1 LVAVLNIAA
10 HIGLKLSRNPANF
23 VVRIR
28 VFSSLVVWRAAVKF
42 CLVATIRAEY
52 LGVRVSRL
60 RVFPMAYSLL
70 VCSFQVAKAPINYQ
84 ENIIFSI
91 NMNLGE
97 DTDVVKVV
105 AEKLF
110 CRHTYKDFLS
120 AEEFPSSIVVTTFDS
135 EYGVLIRK
143 RNFTVSLSATKPQP
157 TIHQLS
163 NTGDGR
169 WKSWV

>member
-1 LVAVLNIAA
+1 M
-10 HIGLKLSRNPANF
+10 
-23 VVRIR
+23 
-28 VFSSLVVWRAAVKF
+28 
-42 CLVATIRAEY
+42 E
-52 LGVRVSRL
+52 
-60 RVFPMAYSLL
+60 YSLL

-84 ENIIFSI
+84 ENIIFPI

-97 DTDVVKVV
+97 RHRCRQGRGK
-105 AEKLF
+105 ELKLF

-143 RNFTVSLSATKPQP
+143 HNFTVSLPATKPQP

-169 WKSWV
+169 WKSWVQNITSH